1 MSYFDGKQ
9 LFNEP
14 KVEQHS
20 SHMVMSNVHKDEKES
35 YITIDTTFATNTDL
49 SNNSSV
55 FDIRLHAPLTDV
67 KEIEVLSATVP
78 LSWYNISESLNN
90 SFFKIDGKLIKIPDN
105 EYTEKTL
112 VDKINELLT
121 TQSIVSTTFS
131 IVNNKIKVNSLEK
144 IIEFD
149 IDKYGNNDKF
159 DFKSKLGYI
168 LGFRKNK
175 YNEDEQTI
183 DLLAEKLAD
192 IDKRYNVYLSL
203 NDFTTGYA
211 DNYALAK
218 QEGVSRSNVI
228 AQLNLTPESEK
239 ILQSSADSENVF
251 KEHKT
256 KINVNEASGTI
267 ISGKRSYSGKTNLQ
281 KFKVHLSDK
290 FGNKID
296 LNGLDFNF
304 TLKIKHL

>member
-14 KVEQHS
+14 KIEQHS
-20 SHMVMSNVHKDEKES
+20 SHMVMSNVYKDEKES

-49 SNNSSV
+49 SNNSTV
-55 FDIRLHAPLTDV
+55 FDIKLHTPLTDV
-67 KEIEVLSATVP
+67 KSIEVISATVP

-90 SFFKIDGKLIKIPDN
+90 SFFKLDGKLIKLPDN

-112 VDKINELLT
+112 VDKINQLLINNG
-121 TQSIVSTTFS
+121 SGSSFS
-131 IVNNKIKVNSLEK
+131 IVNNKFKISGLEK

-149 IDKYGNNDKF
+149 VDKYGNNDKYNL
-159 DFKSKLGYI
+159 KSKLGYI
-168 LGFRKNK
+168 MGFRKNK

-192 IDKRYNVYLSL
+192 IDKRYNIYLSL
-203 NDFTTGYA
+203 DDFTTGYA
-211 DNYALAK
+211 DNYCIAR

-228 AQLNLTPESEK
+228 AQLNLTPESDK
-239 ILQSSADSENVF
+239 ITQSSNLSENVF
-251 KEHKT
+251 KEHKL
-256 KINVNEASGTI
+256 KINVNNASGSI
-267 ISGKRSYSGKTNLQ
+267 VSGKRSYSGKTNLQ
-281 KFKVHLSDK
+281 KIKVYLSDK